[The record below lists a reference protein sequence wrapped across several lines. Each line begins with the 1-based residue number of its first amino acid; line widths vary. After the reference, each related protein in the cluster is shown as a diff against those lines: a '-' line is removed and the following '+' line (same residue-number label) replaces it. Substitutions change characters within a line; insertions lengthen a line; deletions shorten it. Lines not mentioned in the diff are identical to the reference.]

1 MAAVTSMQSAA
12 PAEMDAPATIAP
24 AVAVKAEDAGHFLPR
39 MPKASSR
46 TPSITAADNS
56 RHEGHYN
63 PPHSAKHQRGPPQET
78 QHYRHGGGRNMHI
91 PGNIEILQAMMHE
104 RDVELLRLRH
114 ENSLLKQIERRQQ
127 KDIEQLEWHSE
138 ERVIHALREEVT
150 GLKQKLKLYFTQ
162 LSANTRELRHVS
174 DDRHRLKE
182 QNARLEKLASDRH
195 LAERDQLNGE
205 LERSLGRI
213 AVLERTAADAVK
225 RAELT
230 EKNMTVDNLHLR
242 SRIHTL
248 ENEVTKAREKAQ
260 KLEEH
265 IRDREKEICSLEIYR
280 YNAVH
285 RKNEAVCKNCLNRDV
300 DFSDRKRKSDILAK
314 LPALSPPQI
323 GAVTASTLEIK
334 YQQPHN
340 TINSTG
346 DRAVEYSSLS
356 LLYSTDPT
364 MQTGVERKELPIG
377 DARPEEKIAGGAKA
391 DQKARKKAGAGI
403 AAKESGAT
411 VTLEQL
417 QSGTEYHMQLV
428 SGHLGVEGPP
438 TAAVKS
444 KTADAEPAAAH
455 AVPANEPSNA
465 TVPPQ
470 QSKLS
475 VERLAEATVRVFA
488 ATAPGEQRIQTY
500 RVTTISTPTGENS
513 ADPSVTEI
521 EIPCANDSDDDEFS
535 HVFEELEV
543 GRSFTF
549 TFQAANKNGWSK
561 PSEKSEPITLSP
573 VVPHQ
578 REPDDDKPVIVEPD
592 PDFIR
597 AAGIALPPSPLPPV
611 EEPEQPVRVPTPA
624 AAPSQDVETA
634 PPESPP
640 NTDSAPAPGKLVK
653 GNSKTGSNLT
663 LDQRVENMHH
673 GLPAH
678 FEPPAPIAV
687 KAEG

>member
-1 MAAVTSMQSAA
+1 
-12 PAEMDAPATIAP
+12 
-24 AVAVKAEDAGHFLPR
+24 
-39 MPKASSR
+39 
-46 TPSITAADNS
+46 
-56 RHEGHYN
+56 
-63 PPHSAKHQRGPPQET
+63 
-78 QHYRHGGGRNMHI
+78 MHI

-205 LERSLGRI
+205 LERALGRI

-300 DFSDRKRKSDILAK
+300 DFSERKRKNDTLAK
-314 LPALSPPQI
+314 LPALSPPQV

-340 TINSTG
+340 TIVSTG
-346 DRAVEYSSLS
+346 DRAVEYSSLA

-364 MQTGVERKELPIG
+364 MQTAVERMELPIG

-403 AAKESGAT
+403 AGKESGAT

-417 QSGTEYHMQLV
+417 QSGTEYHLQLV

-438 TAAVKS
+438 TAAVKA

-455 AVPANEPSNA
+455 AVPANEPSDA

-488 ATAPGEQRIQTY
+488 ATALGEQRIQTY
-500 RVTTISTPTGENS
+500 RVTTISTATAEDS

-549 TFQAANKNGWSK
+549 TLQAANKNGWSK
-561 PSEKSEPITLSP
+561 PSEKSDPITLSP

-578 REPDDDKPVIVEPD
+578 REPDDDKHVIVEPD
-592 PDFIR
+592 PDFTR

-611 EEPEQPVRVPTPA
+611 EEPEQPVRIPTPA

-640 NTDSAPAPGKLVK
+640 NTDSAPEPGKLVK
-653 GNSKTGSNLT
+653 ANSKTGSNLT